1 MEQVKKEGIKREK
14 KTTYK
19 LLQEVFG
26 KGNYTKYVYCKFIC
40 TIITLILVVLIF
52 GHFSYFEKSD
62 IFRIC
67 NFWSLGEFK
76 RLD

>member
-26 KGNYTKYVYCKFIC
+26 KGNYISCYKKFLVKVIIQKMYIVNLYVP
-40 TIITLILVVLIF
+40 
-52 GHFSYFEKSD
+52 
-62 IFRIC
+62 
-67 NFWSLGEFK
+67 
-76 RLD
+76 